1 MKTACELRL
10 AFFASLAIPV
20 TLLAGDAMPFSVS
33 LKPGEMHEECVRLE
47 AGQKRDYSWKSDAP
61 LDFNIHYH
69 EANKVSYPVKR
80 AAMRG
85 DGGTFIAKIGQD
97 YCWMWSAR
105 DKAAKLDGKIK

>member
-1 MKTACELRL
+1 MKTACAFRL
-10 AFFASLAIPV
+10 ALLASLAIPGA
-20 TLLAGDAMPFSVS
+20 LLAGEATPFSVS

-69 EANKVSYPVKR
+69 EGNKVSYPVER

-97 YCWMWSAR
+97 YC
-105 DKAAKLDGKIK
+105 